1 MAFELRKDLPAS
13 HVLGPDDPL
22 GDSVLDGREALKAH
36 LAMETWPDGSARE
49 TSTLMLCWGEG
60 RFRACLNDRA
70 GQRSVWVSNLTLE
83 ACLDALERG
92 LQTDSLEWR
101 KMKQYGKRR

>member
-1 MAFELRKDLPAS
+1 MAFELRKDVPPS
-13 HVLGPDDPL
+13 HVLGADDVFS
-22 GDSVLDGREALKAH
+22 DAVLDGRDALKAH
-36 LAMETWPDGSARE
+36 LSLEAWPDGSARE

-70 GQRSVWVSNLTLE
+70 AQRSVWVSNLTLE